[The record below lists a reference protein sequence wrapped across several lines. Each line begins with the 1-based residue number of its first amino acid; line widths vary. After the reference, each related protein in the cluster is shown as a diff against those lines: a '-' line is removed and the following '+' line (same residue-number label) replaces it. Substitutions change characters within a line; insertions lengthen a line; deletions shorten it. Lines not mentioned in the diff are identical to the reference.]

1 MAKRAAKRQR
11 TRQGSRES
19 RQSQKR
25 RSISMN
31 PWLVALA
38 VVLLILVVGGI
49 FYSTSTS
56 SEQASS
62 ASIAGIDVGG
72 DVGDQVP
79 GFDMRLVNGSTINST
94 ELVSAEKPAFYFFF
108 ATW

>member
-1 MAKRAAKRQR
+1 MPKRATKRNR

-19 RQSQKR
+19 HPSQKR
-25 RSISMN
+25 RSFSRL
-31 PWLVALA
+31 PWVTGLA
-38 VVLLILVVGGI
+38 VVLLVLVVGGI
-49 FYSTSTS
+49 FFGGSES

-62 ASIAGIDVGG
+62 ASIAGLDVGG

>member
-1 MAKRAAKRQR
+1 MSKRAAKRQQ
-11 TRQGSRES
+11 TRKGSRES
-19 RQSQKR
+19 RPSQNR
-25 RSISMN
+25 RSSSRL
-31 PWLVALA
+31 PWVTGLA
-38 VVLLILVVGGI
+38 VVLLILVVGAI
-49 FYSTSTS
+49 FYGSSTS
-56 SEQASS
+56 SEQTSS
-62 ASIAGIDVGG
+62 ASIAGLDVGG

>member
-25 RSISMN
+25 RSISRL
-31 PWLVALA
+31 PWVTGLA
-38 VVLLILVVGGI
+38 VVLIALLIGGI
-49 FYSTSTS
+49 YFGS
-56 SEQASS
+56 SRSSNQASS
-62 ASIAGIDVGG
+62 ASIASLDVGG

-79 GFDMRLVNGSTINST
+79 GFDLRLVNGTTINAT

>member
-11 TRQGSRES
+11 KRQGSRES
-19 RQSQKR
+19 HPSQKR
-25 RSISMN
+25 RSISKTT
-31 PWLVALA
+31 WVTGLA

-49 FYSTSTS
+49 FYGSSKS
-56 SEQASS
+56 SEQESA
-62 ASIAGIDVGG
+62 ASIAGLDVGG

-94 ELVSAEKPAFYFFF
+94 ELVSAEKPVFYFFF